1 MSYPFRRLKQ
11 SCMKKLD
18 NGRNSTSLLFLLIY
32 GIGILF
38 LLLTAFH
45 GNIWFDESYSVG
57 IASKSF
63 SEIWSYGSC
72 DVHPVL
78 YYCALHV
85 LYLVSTGIFSA
96 DIDSVILIYRIFT
109 VFGVVSLAL
118 LGFTHIRKDYGAKV
132 GILYSFV
139 VFSIP
144 YIALMAVE
152 IRMYTWAMFTV
163 MLCYLYGLRIVRLAK
178 DKSVIPL
185 HWWVLFALSSLASA
199 YLHYFAAISV
209 FLVNAFVLIFLLKYQ
224 VKEKRNL
231 VYFSISAILQLLAY
245 TPWLLTLLT
254 QISVVSN
261 TYWAKFYVPYTIIEL
276 LAYPFVTSPL
286 SFALR
291 GEYGLEIQIVS
302 IALIVALITLLV
314 LLIINRPK
322 RAHFASKLGIL
333 LYLGVLV
340 IGCIASI
347 LMNSLIV
354 YYRYLSVALGPLLL
368 SLALLLSQTKYMN
381 FVKSF
386 CITVLLLAILNQI
399 LLINDDYSEANQ
411 SPLNEFNNKV
421 AECKI
426 WNNFSDVLVLSS
438 DIGFMGVT
446 SDLYP
451 DIKQTYLDWQPGN
464 WGYGYKVYE
473 PALTSVKSWDE
484 ALEGYEGA
492 FIVLGQGMD
501 NSIPKDI
508 SDIASKDGVEEMS
521 ISTFYRPYERT
532 YFTIAV
538 MNYEPIQE

>member
-63 SEIWSYGSC
+63 SEIWLYGSC

-492 FIVLGQGMD
+492 FIVLGQGVD
-501 NSIPKDI
+501 DSIPKDI

-532 YFTIAV
+532 YFSIAV

>member
-11 SCMKKLD
+11 SCMEKLD

-473 PALTSVKSWDE
+473 PALTSVKSWGE

-501 NSIPKDI
+501 DSIPKDI

-532 YFTIAV
+532 YFSIAV

>member
-11 SCMKKLD
+11 SCMEKLD

-185 HWWVLFALSSLASA
+185 HWWVLFALSSLTSA

-276 LAYPFVTSPL
+276 LAYPFVTSSL

-340 IGCIASI
+340 MGCIASI

-501 NSIPKDI
+501 DSIPKDI

>member
-314 LLIINRPK
+314 LLIVNRPK

-464 WGYGYKVYE
+464 WDYGYKVYE

-501 NSIPKDI
+501 DSIPKDI

-532 YFTIAV
+532 YFSIAV

>member
-38 LLLTAFH
+38 LLVTAFH

-426 WNNFSDVLVLSS
+426 WNNFSDVLALSS

-501 NSIPKDI
+501 DSIPKDI

>member
-314 LLIINRPK
+314 LMIINRPK

-421 AECKI
+421 AECEF
-426 WNNFSDVLVLSS
+426 WNNSTDVLVLSS

-501 NSIPKDI
+501 DSIPKDI